1 MATSMFPRIDQ
12 KTKGLDYHRQWAKA
26 ILMSSI
32 TDNWSLRYRVMAE
45 AYKFFLSG
53 SSGEMT
59 NFLQRAEDSTALPAI
74 WLSISSLQA
83 KIELL
88 IGELEQRGYTIDV
101 KAVNKEASSRKL
113 EEKERLRVAR
123 RLQETAQYAEQ
134 QTGLPLQDP
143 QQHVPQTDK
152 ELDDYV
158 DLSFKDKAELIMEAA
173 LKFTAKMCDWDETR
187 KEMFRDVWIAGKCIA
202 RNEIVRGLPRTVRVN
217 PLCFIYDRFATNDNL
232 TDATYFGEVYY
243 ASLGEIAERF
253 NLTDEELAQA
263 NNAYDQYV
271 SMSAQPLTGN
281 GVNASDQFFDAIPN
295 ATLGWWKTIDNV
307 PRVLVARTCWSDY
320 KIRKYKD
327 EVNAKYGTEHLQEIT
342 DEVRARGKSP
352 IITSKMNVWRTCT
365 LIGGTIVRE
374 WGECPNQ
381 ARELSTLEQT
391 ESPYKI
397 WVPNFIMGT
406 NVSKAEQVVGL
417 ELLRDICMYN
427 LQLSMNRS
435 AGKVFVYD
443 VALKPDNMSIEQVM
457 GYTKSSGILLV
468 NSKEYNLT
476 SGSLNVMQTYDLS
489 MSQVMNQYIEAMSF
503 IDGQINTIL
512 STSPERQGDIPAA
525 SQAVGVTQLAVAGS
539 SKGTFAM
546 FSGFE
551 RFCSRVL
558 NQQAKFIKIAWAN
571 SDREL
576 FAPIIG
582 DVGIDFLKNNIDID
596 LDEFNT
602 WVSSLP
608 PMIADR
614 GKFENF
620 VSQMVLGGQLDPVD
634 ALQIVLEPDTKVAV
648 RILQRKN
655 VIRKMLEAQQAKDEQ
670 DRDAQLQQNLAA
682 SQQQHEQ
689 TLLQGEAGLQTLKN
703 NNALAKTAMTGRV
716 KIADAKIKA
725 LSQ

>member
-1 MATSMFPRIDQ
+1 MFPRIDTP
-12 KTKGLDYHRQWAKA
+12 KKDLIYHRQWAKS
-26 ILMSSI
+26 ILTSSI

-53 SSGEMT
+53 SSGELT
-59 NFLQRAEDSTALPAI
+59 NFLQKGADGQDLPAM

-83 KIELL
+83 KIEML
-88 IGELEQRGYTIDV
+88 IGELEQRGYEINV
-101 KAVNKEASSRKL
+101 KAVNKEATSRKL
-113 EEKERLRVAR
+113 EEKEKLRVAR
-123 RLQETAQYAEQ
+123 RLQPAAQYGEQ

-143 QQHVPQTDK
+143 QQQIPQTDK
-152 ELDDYV
+152 ELDDFM

-202 RNEIVRGLPRTVRVN
+202 RNEIVRGLPRSVRVN

-243 ASLGEIAERF
+243 MTLGEAAERF
-253 NLTDEELAQA
+253 NLTDDELAQA
-263 NNAYDQYV
+263 NNAYNQFIG
-271 SMSAQPLTGN
+271 MSAQPLAGS
-281 GVNASDQFFDAIPN
+281 GVSLTDQFFDAIPN
-295 ATLGWWKTIDNV
+295 ATLGWFKNIDNV

-320 KIRKYKD
+320 KVRKYKD

-342 DEVRARGKSP
+342 NEVRARGKSP
-352 IITSKMNVWRTCT
+352 IITSKMNVWRQCT

-391 ESPYKI
+391 EPPYKI

-406 NVSKAEQVVGL
+406 NVSKTEQVVGL

-427 LQLSMNRS
+427 MQLAMNRS

-443 VALKPDNMSIEQVM
+443 VSLKPDNMEIEKVL
-457 GYTKSSGILLV
+457 GYAKSSGIILV
-468 NSKEYNLT
+468 NTREYNMT
-476 SGSLNVMQTYDLS
+476 AGSLNVMQSYDLS
-489 MSQVMNQYIEAMSF
+489 MSQVMNQYIESMAFLDS
-503 IDGQINTIL
+503 QINTIL
-512 STSPERQGDIPAA
+512 GTSPERQGDIPAA

-539 SKGTFAM
+539 SKVTFSL
-546 FSGFE
+546 FSGYE

-571 SDREL
+571 SDREM
-576 FAPIIG
+576 FAPIVG
-582 DVGIDFLKNNIDID
+582 DVGIDFLKANIDID

-602 WVSSLP
+602 WVTSLP
-608 PMIADR
+608 PMLADR
-614 GKFENF
+614 QKFETF
-620 VSQMVLGGQLDPVD
+620 VGQMVMGGQLDPVD
-634 ALQIVLEPDTKVAV
+634 ALQIVIGPDTKVAL
-648 RILQRKN
+648 RILQRKTA
-655 VIRKMLEAQQAKDEQ
+655 IRKMLEAQQSKDEQ
-670 DRDAQLQQNLAA
+670 ERDAQLQQNLQAT
-682 SQQQHEQ
+682 QQQHEQ
-689 TLLQGEAGLQTLKN
+689 TLLQGQAGLQTMKG
-703 NNALAKTAMTGRV
+703 NNALAQKALVGRV